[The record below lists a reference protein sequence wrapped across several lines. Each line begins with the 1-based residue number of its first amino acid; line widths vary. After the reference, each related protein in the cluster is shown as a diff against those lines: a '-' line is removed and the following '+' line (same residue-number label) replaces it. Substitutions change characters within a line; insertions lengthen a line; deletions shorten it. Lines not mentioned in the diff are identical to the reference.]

1 MNAVCPLHG
10 APTRVIGVSAKRFD
24 AVVFD
29 FGGVLITPITNKV
42 QRVAERAGVEVETML
57 AVLMGPRHESG
68 DHPWHRAERGEMR
81 VADIQGLLGPY
92 AAAAGVELVG
102 DEVDV
107 LLDATTYD
115 KNMVLIERIE
125 SLRSEGYRTGLL
137 TNSFAEF
144 RPTLAKDLDLTMF
157 DVFVD
162 SSEVGSRKPE
172 PSVYATTT
180 SRFGVHPSRIV
191 YLDDFVQNII
201 GAERE
206 GWHTIHVTSPVA
218 ARTELDALLTA

>member
-1 MNAVCPLHG
+1 MATG
-10 APTRVIGVSAKRFD
+10 RFD

-42 QRVAERAGVEVETML
+42 QRVAERVGTDVETML

-68 DHPWHRAERGEMR
+68 NHPWHRAERGELR
-81 VADIQGLLGPY
+81 VAEIQALLTPY
-92 AAAAGVELVG
+92 ADAAGVQLVG

-107 LLDATTYD
+107 LLDAATYS
-115 KNMVLIERIE
+115 KNMVLIERVE
-125 SLRSEGYRTGLL
+125 SLRAEGYRTGLL

-144 RPTLAKDLDLTMF
+144 RPTLARDLDLAQF

-180 SRFGVHPSRIV
+180 ARFGVDPSRIV
-191 YLDDFVQNII
+191 YLDDFVQNIV
-201 GAERE
+201 GAQRE
-206 GWHTIHVTSPVA
+206 GWHTIHVTSPEL
-218 ARTELDALLTA
+218 ARQELDNLLTQ

>member
-1 MNAVCPLHG
+1 MA
-10 APTRVIGVSAKRFD
+10 TRRFD

-42 QRVAERAGVEVETML
+42 QRVAERAGTDVETML

-68 DHPWHRAERGEMR
+68 NHPWHRAERGELR
-81 VADIQGLLGPY
+81 VAEIQALLTPY
-92 AAAAGVELVG
+92 ADAAGVHLVG

-107 LLDATTYD
+107 LLDAGTYS
-115 KNMVLIERIE
+115 KNMVLIERVE
-125 SLRSEGYRTGLL
+125 SLRAEGYRTGLL

-144 RPTLAKDLDLTMF
+144 RPTLARDLDLAQF

-180 SRFGVHPSRIV
+180 ARFGVDPSRIV
-191 YLDDFVQNII
+191 YLDDFVQNIV
-201 GAERE
+201 GAQRE
-206 GWHTIHVTSPVA
+206 GWHTIHVTSPEL
-218 ARTELDALLTA
+218 ARQELDNLLTQ

>member
-1 MNAVCPLHG
+1 MG
-10 APTRVIGVSAKRFD
+10 TKRFD

-29 FGGVLITPITNKV
+29 FGGVLITPITNKI
-42 QRVAERAGVEVETML
+42 QRVAERVGVDVETML

-68 DHPWHRAERGEMR
+68 DHPWHRAERGELR
-81 VADIQGLLGPY
+81 VAEIQALLAPY
-92 AAAAGVELVG
+92 AEQAGVQLVG

-107 LLDATTYD
+107 LLDAGTYS
-115 KNMVLIERIE
+115 KNMVLVERVE
-125 SLRSEGYRTGLL
+125 SLRAEGYRTGLL

-144 RPTLAKDLDLTMF
+144 RPTLARDLDLTQF

-180 SRFGVHPSRIV
+180 ARFGVDPSRIV
-191 YLDDFVQNII
+191 YLDDFVQNVI
-201 GAERE
+201 GAQRE
-206 GWHTIHVTSPVA
+206 GWHTIHVTSPEL
-218 ARTELDALLTA
+218 ARAELDALLSG